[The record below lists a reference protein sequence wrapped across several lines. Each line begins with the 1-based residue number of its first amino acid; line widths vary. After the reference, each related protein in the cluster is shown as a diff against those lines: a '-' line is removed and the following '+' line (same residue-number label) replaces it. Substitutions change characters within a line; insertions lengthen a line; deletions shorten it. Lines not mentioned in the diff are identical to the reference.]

1 MIVSFIVRLSLPIDP
16 AAIIR
21 RVISVRVDTVDC
33 ERFPVS
39 VSDCPRVER
48 RKIVPFLANTY
59 PSFSVQPIIGVILA
73 ITPCFNAAPDVI
85 KPCVSVSMLSIR
97 SVLIDYH
104 SLAPNH
110 L

>member
-1 MIVSFIVRLSLPIDP
+1 MIRPLVIRLSLPIDP

-39 VSDCPRVER
+39 VSNRPGVESHE
-48 RKIVPFLANTY
+48 IVPLVAY
-59 PSFSVQPIIGVILA
+59 PYAPCSVKLVIGIVA
-73 ITPCFNAAPDVI
+73 AVAPCFNPAPNVVQ
-85 KPCVSVSMLSIR
+85 PCMSVSMLLIR

-104 SLAPNH
+104 SLAPSR
-110 L
+110 